1 MRMLEAFW
9 GRIEMGIR
17 SQVPSRKCDNVYTF
31 DRLRSDMSTSPVC
44 PKCNSEYTYQDGQMY
59 VCPECAHEWVPAA
72 PVASDER
79 EPERVVCDAHGN
91 VLKDGDAVIVIKDLP
106 VKGASSALKAGT
118 KVKGIRLVE
127 GDHNID
133 CKIEGFGGMK
143 LKSEFVKKA

>member
-1 MRMLEAFW
+1 
-9 GRIEMGIR
+9 
-17 SQVPSRKCDNVYTF
+17 
-31 DRLRSDMSTSPVC
+31 C
-44 PKCNSEYTYQDGQMY
+44 PKCNSELTYQDGAMY
-59 VCPECAHEWVPAA
+59 VCPECAHEWTPASA
-72 PVASDER
+72 VADVAANDEPQVEVR
-79 EPERVVCDAHGN
+79 DANGN
-91 VLKDGDAVIVIKDLP
+91 VLQDGDTVIVVKDLP

>member
-1 MRMLEAFW
+1 MMTALPA
-9 GRIEMGIR
+9 
-17 SQVPSRKCDNVYTF
+17 
-31 DRLRSDMSTSPVC
+31 C
-44 PKCNSEYTYQDGQMY
+44 PKCNSELTYQDGQMY
-59 VCPECAHEWVPAA
+59 ICPECAHEWSAISAA
-72 PVASDER
+72 AEPIASD
-79 EPERVVCDAHGN
+79 EPERVVLDANGN
-91 VLKDGDAVIVIKDLP
+91 VLNDGDTVIVVKDLN

>member
-1 MRMLEAFW
+1 
-9 GRIEMGIR
+9 
-17 SQVPSRKCDNVYTF
+17 
-31 DRLRSDMSTSPVC
+31 
-44 PKCNSEYTYQDGQMY
+44 MY
-59 VCPECAHEWVPAA
+59 VCPECAHEWALAA
-72 PVASDER
+72 AAAAASNESDESV
-79 EPERVVCDAHGN
+79 RVVRDFNGN
-91 VLKDGDAVIVIKDLP
+91 VLNDGDTVIVVKDLP